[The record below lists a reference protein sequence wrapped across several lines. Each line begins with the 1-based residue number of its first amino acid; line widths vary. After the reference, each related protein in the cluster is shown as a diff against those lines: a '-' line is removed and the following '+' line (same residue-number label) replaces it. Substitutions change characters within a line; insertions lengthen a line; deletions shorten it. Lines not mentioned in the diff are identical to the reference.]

1 MITLVSIKEYLNIDF
16 DDYDNMLQIML
27 DASIDRAKTITGV
40 DEDNF
45 NSEIKL
51 AIMKD
56 VAFAFENRGGSS
68 QININTDTLATY
80 RRNSL
85 RPIF

>member
-1 MITLVSIKEYLNIDF
+1 MITLVEVKKYLNIDF
-16 DDYDNMLQIML
+16 NDYDSMLQIML
-27 DASIDRAKTITGV
+27 DASIDRAETITGV

-45 NSEIKL
+45 NAEIKL

-56 VAFAFENRGGSS
+56 VAFAFENRGSNS
-68 QININTDTLATY
+68 QINTDTLATY

>member
-1 MITLVSIKEYLNIDF
+1 MITLVEVKEYLNIDF
-16 DDYDNMLQIML
+16 DDYDSMLQTML
-27 DASIDRAKTITGV
+27 DASIDRAETITGI

-51 AIMKD
+51 AVMKD
-56 VAFAFENRGGSS
+56 VAFAFENRGSNS
-68 QININTDTLATY
+68 QINTDTLATY

>member
-1 MITLVSIKEYLNIDF
+1 MITLVEVK
-16 DDYDNMLQIML
+16 DYMNVDYPDLDGTIQIML
-27 DASIDRAKTITGV
+27 DASIDRAKRLTGL

-45 NSEIKL
+45 SADVRL

-56 VAFAFENRGGSS
+56 VAFAFENRGSNS
-68 QININTDTLATY
+68 QINTDTLATY

>member
-1 MITLVSIKEYLNIDF
+1 MITLVEVKEYLNIDF
-16 DDYDNMLQIML
+16 DDYDSMLQVML
-27 DASIDRAKTITGV
+27 DASIDRAKTLTGL
-40 DEDNF
+40 DSDNF

-51 AIMKD
+51 AVMKD
-56 VAFAFENRGGSS
+56 VAFAFENRGSNS
-68 QININTDTLATY
+68 QINTDTLATY

>member
-1 MITLVSIKEYLNIDF
+1 MITLVEVKEYLNIDF
-16 DDYDNMLQIML
+16 DDYDSMLQTML

-56 VAFAFENRGGSS
+56 VAFAFENRGSNS
-68 QININTDTLATY
+68 QINTDTLATY

>member
-1 MITLVSIKEYLNIDF
+1 MITLVEVKEYMNV
-16 DDYDNMLQIML
+16 DYPDLDGTIQIML
-27 DASIDRAKTITGV
+27 DASIDRAKTVTGV

-56 VAFAFENRGGSS
+56 VAFAFENRGSNS
-68 QININTDTLATY
+68 QINTDTLATY

>member
-1 MITLVSIKEYLNIDF
+1 MITLVEVKEYMNIDYP
-16 DDYDNMLQIML
+16 DLDGTIQIML

-56 VAFAFENRGGSS
+56 VAFAFENRGSNS
-68 QININTDTLATY
+68 QINTDTLATY

>member
-1 MITLVSIKEYLNIDF
+1 MITLISVKGYLNIDF
-16 DDYDNMLQIML
+16 DDYDSMLQIML

-56 VAFAFENRGGSS
+56 VAFAFENRGSNS
-68 QININTDTLATY
+68 QINTDTLATY

>member
-1 MITLVSIKEYLNIDF
+1 MITLVEVKKYLNIDF
-16 DDYDNMLQIML
+16 DDYDSMLQTML
-27 DASIDRAKTITGV
+27 DASIDRAKTITGLE
-40 DEDNF
+40 EDNF
-45 NSEIKL
+45 NSDVKL

-56 VAFAFENRGGSS
+56 VAFAFENRGSNS
-68 QININTDTLATY
+68 QINTDTLATY

>member
-1 MITLVSIKEYLNIDF
+1 MITLVEVKEYLNIDF
-16 DDYDNMLQIML
+16 NDYDNMLQRML
-27 DASIDRAKTITGV
+27 DASSDRAETITGV
-40 DEDNF
+40 DKDNF

-56 VAFAFENRGGSS
+56 VAFAFENRGSNS
-68 QININTDTLATY
+68 QINTDTLATY

>member
-1 MITLVSIKEYLNIDF
+1 MITLISVKEYLNIDF
-16 DDYDNMLQIML
+16 DDYDCMLQIML

-45 NSEIKL
+45 NSDIRL

-56 VAFAFENRGGSS
+56 VAFAFENRGSNS
-68 QININTDTLATY
+68 QINTDTLAIY

>member
-1 MITLVSIKEYLNIDF
+1 MITLVEVKEYMNV
-16 DDYDNMLQIML
+16 DYPDLDGTIQIML
-27 DASIDRAKTITGV
+27 DASIDRATTVTGV

-56 VAFAFENRGGSS
+56 VAFTFENRGSNS
-68 QININTDTLATY
+68 QINTDTLATY

>member
-1 MITLVSIKEYLNIDF
+1 MVTLVEVKEYMNV
-16 DDYDNMLQIML
+16 DYPDLDGTIQIML
-27 DASIDRAKTITGV
+27 DASIDRAETITGV

-56 VAFAFENRGGSS
+56 VAFAFENRGSNS
-68 QININTDTLATY
+68 QINTDTLATY

>member
-1 MITLVSIKEYLNIDF
+1 MITLVEVKEYLNIDF
-16 DDYDNMLQIML
+16 DDYDSMLEGML
-27 DASIDRAKTITGV
+27 DASIDRAETITGV
-40 DEDNF
+40 DKDNF

-56 VAFAFENRGGSS
+56 VAFAFENRGSNS
-68 QININTDTLATY
+68 QINTDTLATY

>member
-1 MITLVSIKEYLNIDF
+1 MISLISVKEYLNIDF
-16 DDYDNMLQIML
+16 DDYDSMLQIML
-27 DASIDRAKTITGV
+27 DASIDKAKTITGV

-56 VAFAFENRGGSS
+56 VAFTFENRGSNS
-68 QININTDTLATY
+68 QLNTDTIAIY

>member
-1 MITLVSIKEYLNIDF
+1 MITLVEVKKYLNIDF
-16 DDYDNMLQIML
+16 DDYDSMLQMML

-45 NSEIKL
+45 NSDIRL

-56 VAFAFENRGGSS
+56 VAFAFENRGSNS
-68 QININTDTLATY
+68 QINTDTLAIY

>member
-1 MITLVSIKEYLNIDF
+1 MITLISVKEYLNIDF
-16 DDYDNMLQIML
+16 DDYDSMLQIML
-27 DASIDRAKTITGV
+27 DASIDRAKTLTGL

-45 NSEIKL
+45 NAEIKL

-56 VAFAFENRGGSS
+56 VAFAFENRGSNS
-68 QININTDTLATY
+68 KENANTLVAY
-80 RRNSL
+80 RNNMA

>member
-1 MITLVSIKEYLNIDF
+1 MITLVEVKKYLNIDF
-16 DDYDNMLQIML
+16 DDYDSMLQIML

-45 NSEIKL
+45 NSDIRL

-56 VAFAFENRGGSS
+56 VAFAFENRGSNS
-68 QININTDTLATY
+68 QINTDTLATY

>member
-1 MITLVSIKEYLNIDF
+1 MITLVEVKEYMNV
-16 DDYDNMLQIML
+16 DYPDLDGTIQIML
-27 DASIDRAKTITGV
+27 DASIDRATTVTGV

-56 VAFAFENRGGSS
+56 VAFAFENRGSNS
-68 QININTDTLATY
+68 QLNTDTLATY

>member
-1 MITLVSIKEYLNIDF
+1 MITLVEVKEYLNIDF
-16 DDYDNMLQIML
+16 DDYDSMLQIML
-27 DASIDRAKTITGV
+27 DASIDRAETITGV

-45 NSEIKL
+45 NSDIRL

-56 VAFAFENRGGSS
+56 VAFAFENRGSNS
-68 QININTDTLATY
+68 QINTDTLATY

>member
-1 MITLVSIKEYLNIDF
+1 MITIVEVKEYLNIDF
-16 DDYDNMLQIML
+16 DDYNSMLQIML

-40 DEDNF
+40 DKDNF
-45 NSEIKL
+45 NSEIRL

-56 VAFAFENRGGSS
+56 VAFAFENRGSNS
-68 QININTDTLATY
+68 QINTDTLATY
-80 RRNSL
+80 RRNSS

>member
-1 MITLVSIKEYLNIDF
+1 MVTLVEVKEYMNV
-16 DDYDNMLQIML
+16 DYPDLDGTIQIML
-27 DASIDRAKTITGV
+27 GASIDRAKTLTGV

-45 NSEIKL
+45 NADIKL

-56 VAFAFENRGGSS
+56 VAFAFENRGSNS
-68 QININTDTLATY
+68 QINTDTLATY

>member
-1 MITLVSIKEYLNIDF
+1 MITLVEVKEYLNIDF
-16 DDYDNMLQIML
+16 NDYDSMLETML
-27 DASIDRAKTITGV
+27 DASIDRAKTLTGL

-45 NSEIKL
+45 NAEIKL

-56 VAFAFENRGGSS
+56 VAFAFENRGSDS
-68 QININTDTLATY
+68 KENANTLATY

>member
-1 MITLVSIKEYLNIDF
+1 MITLVEVKEYMNV
-16 DDYDNMLQIML
+16 DYPDLDGTIQIML

-56 VAFAFENRGGSS
+56 VAFAFENRGSNS
-68 QININTDTLATY
+68 QINTDTLATY

>member
-1 MITLVSIKEYLNIDF
+1 MITLVEVKEYMNV
-16 DDYDNMLQIML
+16 DYPDLDGTIQIML
-27 DASIDRAKTITGV
+27 DASIDRATTVTGV

-56 VAFAFENRGGSS
+56 VAFAFENRGSNS
-68 QININTDTLATY
+68 QINTDTLATY

>member
-1 MITLVSIKEYLNIDF
+1 MITLVEVKEYLNIDF
-16 DDYDNMLQIML
+16 DDYDSMLERML
-27 DASIDRAKTITGV
+27 DASIDRAKTLTGL
-40 DEDNF
+40 DSDNF

-56 VAFAFENRGGSS
+56 VAFAFENRGSNS
-68 QININTDTLATY
+68 QINTDTLATY

>member
-1 MITLVSIKEYLNIDF
+1 MITLVEVKEYLNIDF
-16 DDYDNMLQIML
+16 DDYDSMLETML
-27 DASIDRAKTITGV
+27 DAAIDRAETITGV
-40 DEDNF
+40 DKDNF
-45 NSEIKL
+45 NAEIKL

-56 VAFAFENRGGSS
+56 VAFAFENRGSNS
-68 QININTDTLATY
+68 QINTDTLATY

>member
-1 MITLVSIKEYLNIDF
+1 MITLVEVKKYLNIDF
-16 DDYDNMLQIML
+16 DDYDSMLQIML

-56 VAFAFENRGGSS
+56 VAFAFENRGSNS
-68 QININTDTLATY
+68 QINTDTLATY

>member
-1 MITLVSIKEYLNIDF
+1 MITLVEVKEYLNIDF
-16 DDYDNMLQIML
+16 DDYDSMLERML
-27 DASIDRAKTITGV
+27 DASIARAKTLTGL
-40 DEDNF
+40 DSDNF
-45 NSEIKL
+45 NADVKL

-56 VAFAFENRGGSS
+56 VAFAFENRGSNS
-68 QININTDTLATY
+68 QLNTDTLATY

>member
-1 MITLVSIKEYLNIDF
+1 MITLVEVKKYLNIDF
-16 DDYDNMLQIML
+16 DDYDSMLQIML
-27 DASIDRAKTITGV
+27 DASIDKAKTITGV

-56 VAFAFENRGGSS
+56 VAFAFENRGSNS
-68 QININTDTLATY
+68 QINTDTLATY

>member
-1 MITLVSIKEYLNIDF
+1 MITLVEVKEYMNV
-16 DDYDNMLQIML
+16 DYPDLDGTIQIML

-56 VAFAFENRGGSS
+56 VAFAFENRGSNS
-68 QININTDTLATY
+68 QLNTDTLAIY

>member
-1 MITLVSIKEYLNIDF
+1 MITLVEVKEYLNIDF
-16 DDYDNMLQIML
+16 DDYDSMLERML
-27 DASIDRAKTITGV
+27 DASIDRAKTLTGL
-40 DEDNF
+40 DSDNF
-45 NSEIKL
+45 NADVKL

-56 VAFAFENRGGSS
+56 VAFAFENRGSNS
-68 QININTDTLATY
+68 QLNTDTLATY

>member
-1 MITLVSIKEYLNIDF
+1 MVTIAEVKKYLNIDF
-16 DDYDNMLQIML
+16 EDYDSMLQIML
-27 DASIDRAKTITGV
+27 DASIDRAETLTGV
-40 DEDNF
+40 DKLEF

-56 VAFAFENRGGSS
+56 VAFSFENRGSNS
-68 QININTDTLATY
+68 NLNTDTIATY

>member
-1 MITLVSIKEYLNIDF
+1 MITLVEVKKYLNIDF
-16 DDYDNMLQIML
+16 DDYDSML
-27 DASIDRAKTITGV
+27 DMMLGASIDRAKTITGV

-45 NSEIKL
+45 NSDINL

-56 VAFAFENRGGSS
+56 VAFAFENRGSNS
-68 QININTDTLATY
+68 QINTDTLAIY

>member
-1 MITLVSIKEYLNIDF
+1 MITLISVKEYLNIDF

-56 VAFAFENRGGSS
+56 VAFAFENRGSNS
-68 QININTDTLATY
+68 HINTDTLATY